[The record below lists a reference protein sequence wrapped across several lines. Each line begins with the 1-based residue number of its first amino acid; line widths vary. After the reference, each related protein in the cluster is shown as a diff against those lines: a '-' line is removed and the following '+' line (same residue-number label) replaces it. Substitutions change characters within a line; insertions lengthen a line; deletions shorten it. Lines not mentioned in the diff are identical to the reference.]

1 MPLFTR
7 LCVIV
12 FTVLVCNHVAQSEKA
27 HSKYSKHANALPDS
41 EIYEPDFRNIQRP
54 FRMAKLNLV
63 WTKAQHRLTEPKLK
77 SLYTELKLH
86 DKEELTYKQL
96 KEKDKDGLKEAELR
110 NKLVS
115 IMSTYGLLEH
125 FDDTQDP
132 EKYKL
137 AKSSDGAPKKDTYKN
152 KSLFKDKKLNKL
164 WDKAESAGFSK
175 EELDAL
181 REEFDHHQAKIDVYY
196 SLLERLGDD
205 DDDGGAAA
213 QGSRRV
219 DDALLN
225 AVNDEE
231 HDRYNEVDRAEE
243 TDRSQPGANKQHAYL
258 HKSNQ
263 LREKHREI
271 RDNFDRL
278 DRIASKG
285 PKSQD
290 FVEPKVQGLWRV
302 ALASDF
308 SADELAS
315 LKVELLHYESRLLKL
330 RHMHA
335 EHALSLEKHKHSDA
349 KADTHKLMEDN
360 IKKQTRKVEKMQE
373 EVERRIF
380 KHSEL

>member
-1 MPLFTR
+1 MVVKLFAAR
-7 LCVIV
+7 LSVIV
-12 FTVLVCNHVAQSEKA
+12 FTVLVCSHVVHSQKA
-27 HSKYSKHANALPDS
+27 HDKYSKHANVLPDS

-86 DKEELTYKQL
+86 DKEEITYKQL

-110 NKLVS
+110 NKLVR

-132 EKYKL
+132 EKYKMY
-137 AKSSDGAPKKDTYKN
+137 KSNDGTGKKDTYKN

-164 WDKAESAGFSK
+164 WDKAEAAGFTT

-181 REEFDHHQAKIDVYY
+181 REEFDHHQTKIDVYY
-196 SLLERLGDD
+196 SLLERLGDED
-205 DDDGGAAA
+205 DDQGGNA
-213 QGSRRV
+213 
-219 DDALLN
+219 DAHLAN
-225 AVNDEE
+225 AINEDE

-243 TDRSQPGANKQHAYL
+243 RDRSRQQGANKQHAYL

-285 PKSQD
+285 PNSQD

-302 ALASDF
+302 ALSSDF

-335 EHALSLEKHKHSDA
+335 EHALSLEKHKQSDA
-349 KADTHKLMEDN
+349 KADTHKQMEDN
-360 IKKQTRKVEKMQE
+360 IKKQTRKVEKIQE

>member
-1 MPLFTR
+1 MNRMIPLHR
-7 LCVIV
+7 
-12 FTVLVCNHVAQSEKA
+12 VLVVVLIATVCHHYVQSEKA
-27 HSKYSKHANALPDS
+27 HDKYTKHANALPDS
-41 EIYEPDFRNIQRP
+41 EIYDPEFRNIQRP
-54 FRMAKLNLV
+54 FRMSKLNLV

-77 SLYTELKLH
+77 SLYTELKIH
-86 DKEELTYKQL
+86 DKEEITYKQL

-125 FDDTQDP
+125 FDDSQDA
-132 EKYKL
+132 EKYKVP
-137 AKSSDGAPKKDTYKN
+137 KSSDGTPKKDTYKN
-152 KSLFKDKKLNKL
+152 KTLFKDKKLNRL
-164 WDKAESAGFSK
+164 WEKAESAGFSK

-181 REEFDHHQAKIDVYY
+181 REEFDHHQTKIDVYY
-196 SLLERLGDD
+196 NLLERLGDEED
-205 DDDGGAAA
+205 KADT
-213 QGSRRV
+213 
-219 DDALLN
+219 DAHRN
-225 AVNDEE
+225 AVNDDEQ
-231 HDRYNEVDRAEE
+231 DRYNEVDRGEE
-243 TDRSQPGANKQHAYL
+243 QAPAAKQHAYL

-278 DRIASKG
+278 DRISSKG
-285 PKSQD
+285 PNSKD

-335 EHALSLEKHKHSDA
+335 EHALSLEKHKQSDA
-349 KADTHKLMEDN
+349 KADTHKQMEDN
-360 IKKQTRKVEKMQE
+360 IKKQTRKVEKFQE
-373 EVERRIF
+373 EIERRIF

>member
-1 MPLFTR
+1 MSRIIPLHR
-7 LCVIV
+7 LLVV
-12 FTVLVCNHVAQSEKA
+12 VLLTTICHHYVQSEKA
-27 HSKYSKHANALPDS
+27 HDKYTKHANALPDS
-41 EIYEPDFRNIQRP
+41 EIYDPEFRNIQRP
-54 FRMAKLNLV
+54 FRMSKLNLV

-77 SLYTELKLH
+77 SLYTELKIH
-86 DKEELTYKQL
+86 DKEEITYKQL

-125 FDDTQDP
+125 FDDSQDP
-132 EKYKL
+132 EKYQVH
-137 AKSSDGAPKKDTYKN
+137 KSTDGTAKKDTYKN
-152 KSLFKDKKLNKL
+152 KTLFKDKKLNRL
-164 WDKAESAGFSK
+164 WEKAESAGFSK

-181 REEFDHHQAKIDVYY
+181 REEFDHHQTKIDVYY
-196 SLLERLGDD
+196 NLLERLGDEED
-205 DDDGGAAA
+205 KPDT
-213 QGSRRV
+213 
-219 DDALLN
+219 DAHRN
-225 AVNDEE
+225 AVNEDEQ
-231 HDRYNEVDRAEE
+231 DRYNEVDRGEE
-243 TDRSQPGANKQHAYL
+243 QAPAAKQHAYL

-278 DRIASKG
+278 DRISSKG
-285 PKSQD
+285 PNSQD

-335 EHALSLEKHKHSDA
+335 EHALSLEKHKQSDA
-349 KADTHKLMEDN
+349 KADTHKQMEDN
-360 IKKQTRKVEKMQE
+360 IKKQTRKVEKFQE
-373 EVERRIF
+373 EIERRIF